1 MTNSV
6 AVTNSDMSVFD
17 DAEIKRAGDLLGV
30 PLDRAAA
37 IRALIIQQDTGLSI
51 TRGEICIVEFRGKPQ
66 VFVNK
71 NGYLAYATKH
81 PDYRGFK
88 CVSGKDDEGVYGYA
102 EVYREGLKVPVCVKR
117 YLAEYDM
124 HREPWTSKPR
134 TMIEKVALS
143 QALRMAFP
151 ILGGTYDE
159 SEEWDGC
166 RRVVVDPLPTD
177 IDVQP
182 TPAPVQEDPPKQ
194 AIETYSLEQAQMI
207 LENYGANGFDTSV
220 FERARISDHEYDK
233 QMIDADFKAQNVARR
248 AAKKTETK
256 QEPATSK
263 PPEATGTIVSNEVC
277 SVCGKRLLA
286 KEVEDSRKY
295 GKLLCPNCQID
306 ELKARAAAKEATT
319 QTKIDPE
326 FVCTVCGKPITKAR
340 KSTCELFRIPM
351 MCTEC
356 QKAQEEQHE

>member
-17 DAEIKRAGDLLGV
+17 DAEIKRAGELLGV

-37 IRALIIQQDTGLSI
+37 IRALIIQRDTDLSI
-51 TRGEICIVEFRGKPQ
+51 TRGEISVVEFRGKPQ

-71 NGYLAYATKH
+71 NGYLAYASKH

-88 CVSGKDDEGVYGYA
+88 CESGKDDNGIYGYA
-102 EVYREGLKVPVCVKR
+102 EVYRSGLDVPISVKR

-124 HREPWTSKPR
+124 HREPWTSRPR

-166 RRVVVDPLPTD
+166 NRVVVDPLPTD

-182 TPAPVQEDPPKQ
+182 TPAPTPEDPPKQ

-207 LENYGANGFDTSV
+207 LENYGANGFDTAV
-220 FERARISDHEYDK
+220 FERARISDREYDK
-233 QMIDADFKAQNVARR
+233 QMIDADFKRQNEAKK
-248 AAKKTETK
+248 AAKKAE
-256 QEPATSK
+256 SK
-263 PPEATGTIVSNEVC
+263 NVQPQHPEATGPIVSNEVC
-277 SVCGKRLLA
+277 SVCGKRLLT
-286 KEVEDSRKY
+286 KDVEDSRKY

-319 QTKIDPE
+319 QSKIEPE
-326 FVCTVCGKPITKAR
+326 FVCTICGKPITKVR
-340 KSTCELFRIPM
+340 KDICEYYQVPV

-356 QKAQEEQHE
+356 QKAQEGQHE

>member
-71 NGYLAYATKH
+71 NGYLAYASKH

-88 CVSGKDDEGVYGYA
+88 CVSGKDDEGIYGYA
-102 EVYREGLKVPVCVKR
+102 EVYREGLEVPICVKR
-117 YLAEYDM
+117 YLSEYDM

-166 RRVVVDPLPTD
+166 NRVVVDPLPTD

-182 TPAPVQEDPPKQ
+182 TPAPVQEETPKQ
-194 AIETYSLEQAQMI
+194 AVETYTKEQAQMI
-207 LENYGANGFDTSV
+207 LENYGANGFDTAV
-220 FERARISDHEYDK
+220 FERARISVREYDK

-248 AAKKTETK
+248 AAKKVETK
-256 QEPATSK
+256 QEPATST
-263 PPEATGTIVSNEVC
+263 PEATGTIVSNEVC

-286 KEVEDSRKY
+286 KDVEDSRKY

-306 ELKARAAAKEATT
+306 ELKARAAAKEATK
-319 QTKIDPE
+319 QSKIEPE
-326 FVCTVCGKPITKAR
+326 FVCTICGKPITKVR
-340 KSTCELFRIPM
+340 KDICEYYQVPV

>member
-88 CVSGKDDEGVYGYA
+88 CESGKDDEGIYGYA
-102 EVYREGLKVPVCVKR
+102 EVYREGLEVPICVKR

-182 TPAPVQEDPPKQ
+182 EPVQEESPKQ
-194 AIETYSLEQAQMI
+194 AKETYSLEQAQMI
-207 LENYGANGFDTSV
+207 LENYGVNGFDTSV
-220 FERARISDHEYDK
+220 FERARISDREYDK

-286 KEVEDSRKY
+286 KDVEDSRKY

-326 FVCTVCGKPITKAR
+326 FVCTVCGKPITNAR

>member
-71 NGYLAYATKH
+71 SGYLAYATKH

-88 CVSGKDDEGVYGYA
+88 CESGKDDDGIYGYA

-166 RRVVVDPLPTD
+166 NRVVVDPLPTD

-182 TPAPVQEDPPKQ
+182 TPVPVQEETPKQ
-194 AIETYSLEQAQMI
+194 AVE
-207 LENYGANGFDTSV
+207 LENYGANGFDTAV
-220 FERARISDHEYDK
+220 FERARISVREYDK

-248 AAKKTETK
+248 AAKKAETK
-256 QEPATSK
+256 QEPATST
-263 PPEATGTIVSNEVC
+263 PEATGTIVSNEVC

-286 KEVEDSRKY
+286 KDVEDSRKY

-306 ELKARAAAKEATT
+306 ELKSRAAAKEATK
-319 QTKIDPE
+319 QSKIEPE

-340 KSTCELFRIPM
+340 KSACELFRIPM
-351 MCTEC
+351 MCPAC
-356 QKAQEEQHE
+356 QKAQEGQHE

>member
-17 DAEIKRAGDLLGV
+17 DAEIKRAGELLGV

-88 CVSGKDDEGVYGYA
+88 CESRKDDNGIYGYA

-182 TPAPVQEDPPKQ
+182 TPAPTPEEPPKQ
-194 AIETYSLEQAQMI
+194 AIETYSLKQAQSI
-207 LENYGANGFDTSV
+207 LENYAMDGFDTAV

-233 QMIDADFKAQNVARR
+233 QMIDADFKRQNEAKK
-248 AAKKTETK
+248 AAKKAESKNVQPQHPETSG
-256 QEPATSK
+256 P
-263 PPEATGTIVSNEVC
+263 IVSNEVC

-286 KEVEDSRKY
+286 KDVEDSRKY

-319 QTKIDPE
+319 QSKIEPE
-326 FVCTVCGKPITKAR
+326 FVCTICGKPITKVR
-340 KSTCELFRIPM
+340 KDICEYYQVPV
-351 MCTEC
+351 MCPEC
-356 QKAQEEQHE
+356 QKALEEQHE

>member
-17 DAEIKRAGDLLGV
+17 DAEIKRAGELLGV

-37 IRALIIQQDTGLSI
+37 IRALIIQRDTGLSI

-88 CVSGKDDEGVYGYA
+88 CESGKDDNGIYGYA

-182 TPAPVQEDPPKQ
+182 TPAPTPEEPPKQ
-194 AIETYSLEQAQMI
+194 AIETYSLKQAQSI
-207 LENYGANGFDTSV
+207 LENYAMDGFDTAV

-233 QMIDADFKAQNVARR
+233 QMIDADFKRQNEAKK
-248 AAKKTETK
+248 AAKKAESKNVQPQHPETSG
-256 QEPATSK
+256 P
-263 PPEATGTIVSNEVC
+263 IVSNEVC

-286 KEVEDSRKY
+286 KDVEDSRKY

-319 QTKIDPE
+319 QSKIEPE
-326 FVCTVCGKPITKAR
+326 FVCTICGKPITKVR
-340 KSTCELFRIPM
+340 KDICEYYQVPV

-356 QKAQEEQHE
+356 QKAQEGQHE

>member
-17 DAEIKRAGDLLGV
+17 DAEIKRAGELLGV

-88 CVSGKDDEGVYGYA
+88 CESGKDDNGIYGYA

-182 TPAPVQEDPPKQ
+182 TPAPTPEEPPKQ
-194 AIETYSLEQAQMI
+194 AIETYSLKQAQSI
-207 LENYGANGFDTSV
+207 LENYAMDGFDTAV

-233 QMIDADFKAQNVARR
+233 QMIDADFKRQNEAKK
-248 AAKKTETK
+248 AAKKAESKNVQPQHPETSG
-256 QEPATSK
+256 P
-263 PPEATGTIVSNEVC
+263 IVSNEVC

-286 KEVEDSRKY
+286 KDVEDSRKY

-306 ELKARAAAKEATT
+306 ELKARAAAKEATK
-319 QTKIDPE
+319 QSKIEPE
-326 FVCTVCGKPITKAR
+326 FVCTICGKPITKVR
-340 KSTCELFRIPM
+340 KDICEYYQVPV

-356 QKAQEEQHE
+356 QKAQEGQHE

>member
-88 CVSGKDDEGVYGYA
+88 CESGTDDDGIYGYA

-182 TPAPVQEDPPKQ
+182 TPAPTPEEPPKQ

-207 LENYGANGFDTSV
+207 LENYGANGFDTAV
-220 FERARISDHEYDK
+220 FERARISDSEFDK
-233 QMIDADFKAQNVARR
+233 EMINADFKRQNE
-248 AAKKTETK
+248 AKKSAKKAE
-256 QEPATSK
+256 SK
-263 PPEATGTIVSNEVC
+263 LVQPQHPEATGPIVSNEVC

-286 KEVEDSRKY
+286 KDVEDSRKY

-306 ELKARAAAKEATT
+306 ELKARAAAKEATK
-319 QTKIDPE
+319 QSKIEPE
-326 FVCTVCGKPITKAR
+326 FACTICGKPITKVR
-340 KSTCELFRIPM
+340 KDICEYYQVPV

-356 QKAQEEQHE
+356 QKAQEGQHE